1 MNIAVSVATVI
12 KKAAEL
18 LLTNKKGIKFVGYV
32 IGIAL
37 FIILL
42 PDIMLWGFFGWIS
55 GDGGTLIDR
64 DMVISRLPI
73 EQQEQIASIDTVCD
87 TIVTV
92 FKTYDLAIADQRK
105 AQAIYISK
113 LIGMESNEG
122 FYDDLADCF
131 LFVSQGVSVYDLIS
145 ERFLV
150 AFDDK
155 EIKSFDE
162 MYGVTLI
169 RLSDENKN

>member
-1 MNIAVSVATVI
+1 MNIAVSVAAVI

-42 PDIMLWGFFGWIS
+42 PAIMLWGFFGWMS

-87 TIVTV
+87 TIVTI
-92 FKTYDLAIADQRK
+92 FKTHDLTTSDQRK

-113 LIGMESNEG
+113 LIGMESEEN

-131 LFVSQGVSVYDLIS
+131 LSVSQDMSVYDLVS

-150 AFDDK
+150 SFEDE
-155 EIKSFDE
+155 EILQLDE
-162 MYGVTLI
+162 IYGVTPL

>member
-1 MNIAVSVATVI
+1 MSVTVGTVI
-12 KKAAEL
+12 KKAAEI

-42 PDIMLWGFFGWIS
+42 PAIMLWGFFGWMS
-55 GDGGTLIDR
+55 GDGETLIDR

-92 FKTYDLAIADQRK
+92 FKTYDLTTSDQRK

-113 LIGMESNEG
+113 LVGMESKAD

-131 LFVSQGVSVYDLIS
+131 LFVSEDMSVYDLVS

-150 AFDDK
+150 SFDDK
-155 EIKSFDE
+155 EITSLDE
-162 MYGVTLI
+162 MYEVTPV

>member
-1 MNIAVSVATVI
+1 MNIAVSVAAVI

-42 PDIMLWGFFGWIS
+42 PAIMLWGFFGWMS
-55 GDGGTLIDR
+55 GDGETLIDR

-73 EQQEQIASIDTVCD
+73 AQQEQIESIDTVCD

-92 FKTYDLAIADQRK
+92 FKTHDLTIADQRK

-113 LIGMESNEG
+113 LIGLESNED
-122 FYDDLADCF
+122 FYDDLSNCF
-131 LFVSQGVSVYDLIS
+131 LSVSEDISVYDLVS
-145 ERFLV
+145 ERFLIS
-150 AFDDK
+150 FEDE
-155 EIKSFDE
+155 EISRLDE
-162 MYGVTLI
+162 MYGVTSV
-169 RLSDENKN
+169 RVSDEE

>member
-1 MNIAVSVATVI
+1 MNIAVSVAAII

-18 LLTNKKGIKFVGYV
+18 LLTNKKGITFVGYV

-42 PDIMLWGFFGWIS
+42 PAIMLWGFFGWMS

-64 DMVISRLPI
+64 DMVVSRLPI

-87 TIVTV
+87 TIITV
-92 FKTYDLAIADQRK
+92 FKTYDLTTSDQHK

-113 LIGMESNEG
+113 LIGMELEES
-122 FYDDLADCF
+122 FYDNFADCF
-131 LFVSQGVSVYDLIS
+131 LSVSEGMSVYDLIS

-150 AFDDK
+150 SFDDK
-155 EIKSFDE
+155 EITSLDE
-162 MYGVTLI
+162 MYEVTPV

>member
-1 MNIAVSVATVI
+1 MNIAVSVATVV
-12 KKAAEL
+12 KKVAEL

-42 PDIMLWGFFGWIS
+42 PAIMLWGFFGWMS

-64 DMVISRLPI
+64 DAVFYRLPI
-73 EQQEQIASIDTVCD
+73 EQQEQIESIDTVCD
-87 TIVTV
+87 TIVTI
-92 FKTYDLAIADQRK
+92 FKTHDLTTSDQRK

-113 LIGMESNEG
+113 LIGMESTED

-131 LFVSQGVSVYDLIS
+131 LSVSEGMSIYDLIS
-145 ERFLV
+145 ERFLI

-155 EIKSFDE
+155 EITSFDE
-162 MYGVTLI
+162 MYGVTPI

>member
-1 MNIAVSVATVI
+1 MNIAVSIATVV

-42 PDIMLWGFFGWIS
+42 PAIMLWGFFGWMS

-73 EQQEQIASIDTVCD
+73 EQQEQIVSIDTVCD
-87 TIVTV
+87 TIIAV
-92 FKTYDLAIADQRK
+92 FETHGLSTSDQRK

-113 LIGMESNEG
+113 LIGLESNED
-122 FYDDLADCF
+122 FYDDLSNCF
-131 LFVSQGVSVYDLIS
+131 LSVSEDISVYDLVS
-145 ERFLV
+145 ERFLIS
-150 AFDDK
+150 FEDE
-155 EIKSFDE
+155 EISRLDE
-162 MYGVTLI
+162 MYGVTSV
-169 RLSDENKN
+169 RVSDENKN

>member
-1 MNIAVSVATVI
+1 MNIAVSVAAVI

-42 PDIMLWGFFGWIS
+42 PAIMLWGFFGWMS

-73 EQQEQIASIDTVCD
+73 EQQEQIESIDTVCD
-87 TIVTV
+87 TIVTA
-92 FKTYDLAIADQRK
+92 FKTHDLTTSDQRK

-155 EIKSFDE
+155 EITGFDE

>member
-1 MNIAVSVATVI
+1 
-12 KKAAEL
+12 
-18 LLTNKKGIKFVGYV
+18 
-32 IGIAL
+32 
-37 FIILL
+37 
-42 PDIMLWGFFGWIS
+42 
-55 GDGGTLIDR
+55 
-64 DMVISRLPI
+64 MVISRLPI

-92 FKTYDLAIADQRK
+92 FMTHDLTTSDQRK

-113 LIGMESNEG
+113 LISMESNED

-131 LFVSQGVSVYDLIS
+131 LSVSEDMSVYDLIS
-145 ERFLV
+145 EKFFV

-155 EIKSFDE
+155 EITSLDE
-162 MYGVTLI
+162 MYGVTPI

>member
-1 MNIAVSVATVI
+1 M
-12 KKAAEL
+12 
-18 LLTNKKGIKFVGYV
+18 GYV

-42 PDIMLWGFFGWIS
+42 PAIMLWGFFGWMS

-64 DMVISRLPI
+64 DAVFYRLPI
-73 EQQEQIASIDTVCD
+73 EQQEQIESIDTVCD
-87 TIVTV
+87 TIVTI
-92 FKTYDLAIADQRK
+92 FKTHDLTTSDQRK

-113 LIGMESNEG
+113 LIGMESTED

-131 LFVSQGVSVYDLIS
+131 LSVSEGMSIYDLIS
-145 ERFLV
+145 ERFLI

-155 EIKSFDE
+155 EITSFDE
-162 MYGVTLI
+162 MYGVTPI

>member
-1 MNIAVSVATVI
+1 M
-12 KKAAEL
+12 
-18 LLTNKKGIKFVGYV
+18 GYV

-42 PDIMLWGFFGWIS
+42 PAIMLWGFFGWMS

-87 TIVTV
+87 TIITV
-92 FKTYDLAIADQRK
+92 FKTYDLTISDQRK

-113 LIGMESNEG
+113 LIGMESEES

-131 LFVSQGVSVYDLIS
+131 LSVSQDMSVYDLVS

-150 AFDDK
+150 SFEDE
-155 EIKSFDE
+155 EILQLDE
-162 MYGVTLI
+162 IYGVTPL
-169 RLSDENKN
+169 RLSAENKN

>member
-1 MNIAVSVATVI
+1 MSVTVGTVI

-42 PDIMLWGFFGWIS
+42 PTIMLWGFFGWMS

-73 EQQEQIASIDTVCD
+73 EQQEQIESIDTVCD

-92 FKTYDLAIADQRK
+92 FKTHDLTTSDQRK

-113 LIGMESNEG
+113 LVGMKTNED

-131 LFVSQGVSVYDLIS
+131 LSVSEDMSVYDLIS
-145 ERFLV
+145 ECFLV
-150 AFDDK
+150 SFEDE
-155 EIKSFDE
+155 EISQLDE
-162 MYGVTLI
+162 MYGVTSI
-169 RLSDENKN
+169 RVQDEE

>member
-1 MNIAVSVATVI
+1 MNIAVSVATVV

-42 PDIMLWGFFGWIS
+42 PAIMLWGFFGWMS

-73 EQQEQIASIDTVCD
+73 EQQEQISSIDTVCD

-92 FKTYDLAIADQRK
+92 FKTYDLTIADQRK

-113 LIGMESNEG
+113 LIGMESEES
-122 FYDDLADCF
+122 FYDNFANCF
-131 LFVSQGVSVYDLIS
+131 LSVSEGMSVYDLIS

-150 AFDDK
+150 AFDDE
-155 EIKSFDE
+155 EITSLDE
-162 MYGVTLI
+162 MYEVTPV
-169 RLSDENKN
+169 RLSNENKN

>member
-1 MNIAVSVATVI
+1 MNISVSVAAII

-18 LLTNKKGIKFVGYV
+18 LLTNKKGITFVGYV

-42 PDIMLWGFFGWIS
+42 PAIMLWGFFGWMS

-64 DMVISRLPI
+64 DAVFSRLPI
-73 EQQEQIASIDTVCD
+73 EQQEQIESIDTVCD

-92 FKTYDLAIADQRK
+92 FKTHDLTTSDQRK

-113 LIGMESNEG
+113 LIGMESNED
-122 FYDDLADCF
+122 FYDDLSDCF
-131 LFVSQGVSVYDLIS
+131 LSVSEGMSVYDLIS

-150 AFDDK
+150 AFNDK
-155 EIKSFDE
+155 EITSFDE
-162 MYGVTLI
+162 MYGVTPI
-169 RLSDENKN
+169 RSSYENKN

>member
-1 MNIAVSVATVI
+1 MNIAVSVAAVI

-42 PDIMLWGFFGWIS
+42 PAIMLWGFFGWMS

-87 TIVTV
+87 TIITV
-92 FKTYDLAIADQRK
+92 FKTYDLTISDQRK

-113 LIGMESNEG
+113 LIGMESEES

-131 LFVSQGVSVYDLIS
+131 LSVSQDMSVYDLVS

-150 AFDDK
+150 SFEDE
-155 EIKSFDE
+155 EILQLDE
-162 MYGVTLI
+162 IYGVTPL

>member
-1 MNIAVSVATVI
+1 M
-12 KKAAEL
+12 
-18 LLTNKKGIKFVGYV
+18 GYV

-42 PDIMLWGFFGWIS
+42 PAIMLWGFFGWLS

-92 FKTYDLAIADQRK
+92 FKTHDLTTSDQRK

-113 LIGMESNEG
+113 LIGVESNEG
-122 FYDDLADCF
+122 FYEDLADCF
-131 LFVSQGVSVYDLIS
+131 LSVSEGMSVYDLIS

-150 AFDDK
+150 AFDDE
-155 EIKSFDE
+155 EITSLDE
-162 MYGVTLI
+162 MYEVTPV
-169 RLSDENKN
+169 RLSDKNKN

>member
-1 MNIAVSVATVI
+1 MSVTVGTVI

-18 LLTNKKGIKFVGYV
+18 LLTNKKGIRFVGYV

-42 PDIMLWGFFGWIS
+42 PAIMLWGFFGWIS

-73 EQQEQIASIDTVCD
+73 EQQEQIESIDTVCD

-92 FKTYDLAIADQRK
+92 FKTHDLTISDQRK

-113 LIGMESNEG
+113 LIGMETDED
-122 FYDDLADCF
+122 FYDDFAECF
-131 LFVSQGVSVYDLIS
+131 LSVSEGMSVYDLIS
-145 ERFLV
+145 ERFLI

-155 EIKSFDE
+155 EIRSFDE
-162 MYGVTLI
+162 MYGVTPI

>member
-1 MNIAVSVATVI
+1 MNIAVSVATVV

-18 LLTNKKGIKFVGYV
+18 LLTNKKGIRFVSYV

-42 PDIMLWGFFGWIS
+42 PAIMLWGFFGWMS
-55 GDGGTLIDR
+55 GDGAMLIDR
-64 DMVISRLPI
+64 DAVFYRLPI
-73 EQQEQIASIDTVCD
+73 EQQEQIESIDTVCD

-92 FKTYDLAIADQRK
+92 FKTHDLTTSDQRK

-113 LIGMESNEG
+113 LIGMESNED

-131 LFVSQGVSVYDLIS
+131 LSVSEDMSVYDLIS
-145 ERFLV
+145 EKFFV

-155 EIKSFDE
+155 EITSFDE
-162 MYGVTLI
+162 MYGVTPI

>member
-1 MNIAVSVATVI
+1 M
-12 KKAAEL
+12 
-18 LLTNKKGIKFVGYV
+18 TNKKGIKFVGYV

-42 PDIMLWGFFGWIS
+42 PAIMLWGFFGWMS

-64 DMVISRLPI
+64 DAVFYRLPI
-73 EQQEQIASIDTVCD
+73 EQQEQIESIDTVCD
-87 TIVTV
+87 IIVTV
-92 FKTYDLAIADQRK
+92 FKTHDLTTSDQRK

-155 EIKSFDE
+155 EITSFDE
-162 MYGVTLI
+162 MYGVTPI
-169 RLSDENKN
+169 RLSYENKN

>member
-42 PDIMLWGFFGWIS
+42 PAIMLWGFFGWIS

-87 TIVTV
+87 TIVTG
-92 FKTYDLAIADQRK
+92 FKTHDLTIADQRK

-113 LIGMESNEG
+113 LIGMESNED

-131 LFVSQGVSVYDLIS
+131 LYVSEGMSVYDLIS

-155 EIKSFDE
+155 EITSFDE
-162 MYGVTLI
+162 MYGVTPI